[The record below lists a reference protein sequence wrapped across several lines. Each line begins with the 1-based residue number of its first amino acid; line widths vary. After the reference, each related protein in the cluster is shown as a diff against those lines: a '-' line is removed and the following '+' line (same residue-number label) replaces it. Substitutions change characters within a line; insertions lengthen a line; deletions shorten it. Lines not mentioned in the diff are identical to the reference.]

1 VEFKRAMTKTGK
13 QMAHVTIEDET
24 GTIRGAM
31 FSDPV
36 HGIPAEAKVGALVVV
51 NGKVRSYLGNTN
63 LTVGRLRVISVE
75 SSHTL
80 LAGQR
85 GKETR

>member
-1 VEFKRAMTKTGK
+1 
-13 QMAHVTIEDET
+13 
-24 GTIRGAM
+24 
-31 FSDPV
+31 
-36 HGIPAEAKVGALVVV
+36 V